1 MIDAHQHFWRPARGD
16 YGWLTPEQAVLYRDF
31 EPTHLA
37 PLMQAAGIGR
47 SIVVQAAPS
56 LEETHFLL
64 ALAEQTPWV
73 AGVVGWVDLERPD
86 APEVLA
92 EIAGDA
98 TLRGVRPMIQDI
110 PDPDWMLGRQLL
122 PAFNALVAQGLAL
135 DALVRPVHLPKLL
148 TFLEAHPELRVVID
162 HAAKPE
168 IAGGR
173 FGDWAEM
180 MSRLARETGAFC
192 KLSGLATE
200 AAAAW
205 TPEDLRPYVD
215 HVLACFGAERVM
227 WGSDWP
233 VVETAGG
240 YNRWRE
246 TSLTL
251 LESLT
256 ESERCAVFGETAE
269 RFYALPTDERRD
281 QRKPKQ

>member
-1 MIDAHQHFWRPARGD
+1 MIDAHQHFWRLARGD

-110 PDPDWMLGRQLL
+110 PDPGWMLDARLS
-122 PAFNALVAQGLAL
+122 PAFEQMVRSGLVF
-135 DALVRPVHLPKLL
+135 DALVRPVHLPNLRRLL
-148 TFLEAHPELRVVID
+148 DRHPDLRAVID
-162 HAAKPE
+162 HGAKPD
-168 IAGGR
+168 IAGGALEP
-173 FGDWAEM
+173 W
-180 MSRLARETGAFC
+180 SRELAGLARDSAVFC
-192 KLSGLATE
+192 KLSGLVTE
-200 AAAAW
+200 AGDDVSLARIA
-205 TPEDLRPYVD
+205 PY
-215 HVLACFGAERVM
+215 AERLLAAFGPERVL

-233 VVETAGG
+233 VLNLACSYSDWCDMTASLVEPLEPADRAAVLGG
-240 YNRWRE
+240 NA
-246 TSLTL
+246 
-251 LESLT
+251 
-256 ESERCAVFGETAE
+256 ERCYG
-269 RFYALPTDERRD
+269 LERR
-281 QRKPKQ
+281 RG